1 VRWSHV
7 PHLGD
12 ETHQALQPLVANRL
26 DSEAD
31 SQDDGQGGKFPSLFL
46 CKEGASCCLMYLHG
60 NAEDL
65 GLSHDLLKAFR

>member
-1 VRWSHV
+1 MSLSLVMRHTKPSN
-7 PHLGD
+7 L
-12 ETHQALQPLVANRL
+12 LVANRL
-26 DSEAD
+26 DSEAA